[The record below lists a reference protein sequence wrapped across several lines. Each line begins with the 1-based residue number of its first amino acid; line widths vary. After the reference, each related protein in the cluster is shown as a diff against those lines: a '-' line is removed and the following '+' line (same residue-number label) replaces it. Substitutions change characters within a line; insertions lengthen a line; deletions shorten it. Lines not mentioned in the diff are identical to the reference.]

1 MSAIPGPLSRAITTM
16 PCLSVD
22 RTRRTM
28 ISPSLAY
35 MTILRASSEMAV
47 AIKVRSVE
55 ENPSLEAS
63 VRPVCRAR
71 TISTSDAIGMRVSAA
86 SHLDLSPGLRLGLTA
101 ALMRLSS
108 LLTQRL
114 SLHTPWT
121 KRTRFSSRSFSL
133 TIQEC
138 QTFFQVQSRG
148 YTGQV
153 EPQLDQGECDFRLDS
168 DDDGFRPAQANHLGN
183 IAQRTGSK

>member
-22 RTRRTM
+22 RASRTM

-63 VRPVCRAR
+63 VRPICRAL
-71 TISTSDAIGMRVSAA
+71 TISRSEAIGMRVSAV
-86 SHLDLSPGLRLGLTA
+86 SHVDLSPGLSFGLTA
-101 ALMRLSS
+101 ALIGFRS
-108 LLTQRL
+108 LLTQVL

-121 KRTRFSSRSFSL
+121 KRTSFSSGSFSL
-133 TIQEC
+133 TIQKC
-138 QTFFQVQSRG
+138 KTFFQVQCRG

-153 EPQLDQGECDFRLDS
+153 EPQLDQRECDFRLDS
-168 DDDGFRPAQANHLGN
+168 DDDGFGPAQANHLRN
-183 IAQRTGSK
+183 VTQRTGGK

>member
-16 PCLSVD
+16 PCLSVE
-22 RTRRTM
+22 RTSRTM
-28 ISPSLAY
+28 ISPCLAY

-55 ENPSLEAS
+55 ENPSLAAS
-63 VRPVCRAR
+63 VRPVCRAL
-71 TISTSDAIGMRVSAA
+71 TISRSDAIGMRVSAA

-101 ALMRLSS
+101 ALIGLRS
-108 LLTQRL
+108 LLTQLL
-114 SLHTPWT
+114 SLHTPCA
-121 KRTRFSSRSFSL
+121 KRTGFSSGSFNL
-133 TIQEC
+133 TIQKC
-138 QTFFQVQSRG
+138 KTFFQVQCRG

-168 DDDGFRPAQANHLGN
+168 DDDGFGPPQADHLRDVT
-183 IAQRTGSK
+183 QRTRGK